1 MALIQSTTTGGKKK
15 KSAGAIN
22 PVGVIGSILKEQN
35 DKNISMA
42 EAVQNVSDR
51 NEKLLKQ
58 KQIER
63 QNEIFRQQQEAK
75 KQQDRVNQAKHNI
88 ANGYLTI
95 GSAIAQKDIRPVGV
109 SYDDL
114 TSKINGIYNN
124 ASDYAR
130 DPDKYKNVIDTALSL
145 QPKIKQEYDDISTKY
160 SGLFGGLNKEY
171 EDEYNRLKSAY
182 DSIVSTKSQLAKLQD
197 IGNSRKDAESV
208 LSKLSQSE
216 RDNFYNALQGMSAE
230 DIASQLKIKGAE
242 DDSFFERADKATWS
256 GVAQA
261 GTGLNDLIN
270 SVADIGRSAID
281 QVPILNN
288 VADFL
293 FGDYD
298 PEQGASI
305 TPMNKSVKES
315 LAQSQTETL
324 SGASVPEQLALQ
336 TIQSVS
342 NMVPQML
349 IGTGLSGMVLSNPTL
364 TSTLLKLP
372 GINGNATKI
381 PVAVTSASQAL
392 MQTFGSNYQEK
403 REEGYDPIDSA
414 VNTVFK
420 TITSFYMN
428 QFPTGN
434 LLDIVNNKFKGNAIS
449 FLISSVVTQGL
460 EESIEEGA
468 EFFADDIVD
477 SITLGTESRFVNDT
491 ANFLMEGLNNMLIGA
506 LAGGV
511 MGGVSATTA
520 NIRTARQLNAVKRD
534 INLITE
540 FMAKN
545 DLDEETRATL
555 ENVVRTAKTS
565 AEEYL
570 NRTVIGDAVQ
580 FESDRVP
587 EVTYD
592 QVMNTL
598 NKMNA
603 MDLSEAEVYAKAE
616 DLLNQS
622 MQMMSARG
630 VNMDAVSFANLDEDT
645 KQQVLN
651 IQDSAN
657 ELGAKVKFD
666 TNASEAGHYDPKT
679 GEILINPLSKNGSL
693 SVFMHELTHTIE
705 GSQYYSELGKLLT
718 QTYGDDVKQAKKII
732 KDRYAQSGKNL
743 TDEGVDQEFVAIQA
757 QESLADENFV
767 KRLVNYNSSLAYRL
781 YEGIRNLTKSSSQA
795 SQIEYN
801 FLKAFRDVDP
811 NTLRNRVNG
820 LFTPQTN
827 NETGLQYAIDL
838 KGALQKLSSIAYN
851 ASGKLKS
858 IKEQVSDY
866 FSGKFKRYDLLVAR
880 ENSNGLGDYG
890 LDESRPMTMRQSVI
904 DKIFSLPTGTKHAH
918 GDSINGDIADYVV
931 NHPEN
936 IVFAVKNDWG
946 NYAFIYDVP
955 GLDGNP
961 VLMSINENRKPGAV
975 LEINDISSM
984 YGKRN
989 LQDYIDDCESRG
1001 FDIILNE
1008 KSDDFALVEGVRF
1021 PLSSVKITTS
1031 NNNISNNDQNVKNS
1045 LGLTNEDLKNH
1056 KQKQLDIVLK
1066 ANSATDD
1073 YHAWIRTVDDIKT
1086 YEEALSDFI
1095 DTTGNSDVKVH
1106 ELFPDVTSDDI
1117 ANAIK
1122 TRKLTVYSSHPI
1134 ENGAW
1139 VTPSKMEAK
1148 DYAGNGQ
1155 VYSKEINLDDV
1166 AWLDATQGMYAK
1178 VTDNSYPDN
1187 FKPLEEIY
1195 RKGEAGSIRSLFNQA
1210 SRFGAKNGRKAFEGS
1225 HLLNINGKEYQVF
1238 TDSYF
1243 AFGVPHRVDLPIST
1257 EDVLKDS
1264 MTRIFKSAIDNAD
1277 SKISVD
1283 KKSLLNQLKDIK
1295 EIRIDERLKKKL
1307 ISLEENRKT
1316 SLDADY
1322 LRKIVN
1328 AMGDDIT
1335 IHYQT
1340 KGRFAENKP
1349 VYITDGERI
1358 AVLAPVRTLETV
1370 GSKVIDIIGKIDNKS
1385 ETVLDIVNRIEN
1397 EVEYS
1402 SDLEKFFNNRINKQ
1416 RYSEFMP
1423 SQLNSVEGTD
1433 TARTL
1438 YKLDRQAKEL
1448 KPMWDKSQKEL
1459 IKDIRDNLGYKVVKL
1474 NLDPNF
1480 KYKELG
1486 NVIIDPGA
1494 KSIESAVKKVYRK
1507 VKNDGKTDYNL
1518 SDIKDHN
1525 RLSIQATNLNDLQRL
1540 IDYIQKRYNADL
1552 EVKQG
1557 GESGYIGFH
1566 LTWTN
1571 PNGIKNEVQIA
1582 PDFDIKQES
1591 ERLYQDIRNIDRNN
1605 ASSEELELIDK
1616 ANSDSRKLWNQ
1627 LANDFGLTPEVMANI
1642 SSSETGLRESM
1653 NGKSYGNLT
1662 NTQEP
1667 VLEEKN
1673 STTLPAI
1680 DNTISPNSSLKN
1692 PFMSLPPSDSNSITQ
1707 RSEVNTGSNQYFK
1720 PGENPDRDVKIEKE
1734 TAYGNT
1740 NRFARTEAESQNLS
1754 DEQVELLQA
1763 EIGKGKFAY
1772 NPVSNKTLVDNANS
1786 KLDKMGIDKM
1796 YENYIENHNQSARSI
1811 AEGELLLQQL
1821 AKSDNEKA
1829 LKVASIVAGDL
1840 TEAGRAVQSARI
1852 FKRLSPEGKLLSVEQ
1867 ARNRIQEQLDARYGK
1882 GAQEINIDEK
1892 LKQDLLNAK
1901 TQEEADEA
1909 VTKIEEE
1916 IAKQMPSDVFD
1927 KMNAWRY
1934 FAMLANPRTHIRNIL
1949 GNAVFAPIIDTKNFI
1964 GSAVETIVSKVN
1976 PKFERV
1982 KTSLNPMSQADKA
1995 LVDFGKTDYENY
2007 KSKFE
2012 QQGKYAIDE
2021 AIKNKRTYF
2030 KDKGIGKIAN
2040 KLINKSSD
2048 LLDAEDLFF
2057 SKNRYAKSLAEY
2069 LKSHG
2074 VTAEQASN
2082 PPSEAI
2088 LDIVTKGQEYAYQE
2102 SLKATYRDDSKI
2114 AKKIAELENTNKFT
2128 RFIFG
2133 GIMPFKKTPINIV
2146 KRGIEYSPAGL
2157 VKALYNGAFNLKNGK
2172 ITANDLIDQLSAGL
2186 AGSGI
2191 LMLGMFLASKGILRT
2206 NDDDSDRKEKFDSDM
2221 GSQDYSLVFPF
2232 GSYTIDWL
2240 SPSIMPLAMGVELF
2254 NLSSDE
2260 TADYDLGNIADAFM
2274 RLADPITETSML
2286 KNASDILT
2294 QYGENGTQKLGALM
2308 GDVVVSYINQFFPTL
2323 GGQVARTIDDTRRTT
2338 YPNEGFF
2345 DSFARQ
2351 LMNKIPGA
2359 SFLNEP
2365 YVNRH
2370 GETEK
2375 QEDLGLGVVGRLVLN
2390 MISPGYYNSNL
2401 ADEYDDEYYRLY
2413 DQTGNLDAF
2422 PTNSTNKISADGIEY
2437 ELSPK
2442 DYTKY
2447 QQEKWSKE
2455 KQMVDEFIDSDIYDD
2470 LSDQE
2475 KVDIIGKIRSYN
2487 SSKTKYEYLAGKG
2500 VTYSDPTVEKVESA
2514 LEKGLPVYEYFMA
2527 DSFYKGLSGNS
2538 KQSDYIDYL
2547 NSLDVSDSEKNALY
2561 DAQYG
2566 DSASTIRVNDFA
2578 DDYGLSDS
2586 QEMGIK
2592 RAMTTQ
2598 SLKDANGETIR
2609 NSKALQVRNQYEEM
2623 GIYDDVLDY
2632 ISKNGLD
2639 AGDFGLNKTVVGYSD
2654 SKFNYEYSSLYG
2666 SGAKTG
2672 IQSSGSSRSSRRSGS
2687 RSRKVK
2693 DAYGVSE
2700 DDYNKAIQSIDNI
2713 YSKIQSKIYSN
2724 ADNFFDIE
2732 IPDIKEL
2739 KIDISNELKLDT
2751 NVKDL
2756 FKKYSS
2762 SMFDDLIDS
2771 YLEDHPYSNL
2781 FEGL

>member
-15 KSAGAIN
+15 KTAGAIN

-75 KQQDRVNQAKHNI
+75 KQQDRVNQAKQNI

-95 GSAIAQKDIRPVGV
+95 GSAIAQKDIRPVGSTYEDV
-109 SYDDL
+109 ANKVKD
-114 TSKINGIYNN
+114 IYNN
-124 ASDYAR
+124 PMSYVNDR
-130 DPDKYKNVIDTALSL
+130 EKVQNILDTAISF
-145 QPKIKQEYDDISTKY
+145 QPKLEREYIEGKISKDILETLTDSKY
-160 SGLFGGLNKEY
+160 FNSPYRNL
-171 EDEYNRLKSAY
+171 D
-182 DSIVSTKSQLAKLQD
+182 VVTTPLAELENLGKAQD
-197 IGNSRKDAESV
+197 NASSV
-208 LSKLSQSE
+208 LKNLSNVE
-216 RDNFYNALQGMSAE
+216 RENFYNSLEGLDARQIANQFELLGAQDDNLLQRIGNTASNIGKDFVYSVANAGRAVTETIKDITGDSTDTVLDQQLDRFKEQADLDLQKAIEGADPVTSTLLQASAGVGQFALLTALTG
-230 DIASQLKIKGAE
+230 GN
-242 DDSFFERADKATWS
+242 
-256 GVAQA
+256 
-261 GTGLNDLIN
+261 TGLAL
-270 SVADIGRSAID
+270 
-281 QVPILNN
+281 
-288 VADFL
+288 
-293 FGDYD
+293 
-298 PEQGASI
+298 
-305 TPMNKSVKES
+305 K
-315 LAQSQTETL
+315 L
-324 SGASVPEQLALQ
+324 S
-336 TIQSVS
+336 
-342 NMVPQML
+342 
-349 IGTGLSGMVLSNPTL
+349 TGLSGSSAFVDAEREGYDFETSALYGLAIGATNYFVEKMPFENIGNILSKGSHGIQYIIA
-364 TSTLLKLP
+364 ST
-372 GINGNATKI
+372 
-381 PVAVTSASQAL
+381 ASQAFSEG
-392 MQTFGSNYQEK
+392 M
-403 REEGYDPIDSA
+403 EEGVQYIA
-414 VNTVFK
+414 EQA
-420 TITSFYMN
+420 I
-428 QFPTGN
+428 
-434 LLDIVNNKFKGNAIS
+434 NNKILGKDFDFSGQDLMMNMFLGAIGGGMMGG
-449 FLISSVVTQGL
+449 LTSSVQTVRNKRQYNYTKQNVQL
-460 EESIEEGA
+460 LS
-468 EFFADDIVD
+468 DY
-477 SITLGTESRFVNDT
+477 
-491 ANFLMEGLNNMLIGA
+491 LNNND
-506 LAGGV
+506 
-511 MGGVSATTA
+511 VSAEERATFEQV
-520 NIRTARQLNAVKRD
+520 IRTA
-534 INLITE
+534 E
-540 FMAKN
+540 
-545 DLDEETRATL
+545 
-555 ENVVRTAKTS
+555 S
-565 AEEYL
+565 AMQEYQ
-570 NRTVIGDAVQ
+570 NRSVIGDAVQ
-580 FESDRVP
+580 FESDQIP
-587 EVTYD
+587 NLTYN
-592 QVMNTL
+592 QVLDAMARIDSVDAQTNVRAQELLYNSQRML
-598 NKMNA
+598 N
-603 MDLSEAEVYAKAE
+603 
-616 DLLNQS
+616 
-622 MQMMSARG
+622 ARG
-630 VNMDAVSFANLDEDT
+630 INMDAVSFANLDEDT
-645 KQQVLN
+645 KQQVVN
-651 IQDSAN
+651 IQDTAN

-693 SVFMHELTHTIE
+693 SVFMHELTHTVE

-718 QTYGDDVKQAKKII
+718 QTYGDDVEQAKRVI
-732 KDRYAQSGKNL
+732 KDRYAQSGENL
-743 TDEGVDQEFVAIQA
+743 SDEGVDQEFVAIQA

-781 YEGIRNLTKSSSQA
+781 YEGIRSLTKSSDQA

-811 NTLRNRVNG
+811 TTLKNRISNSRIANYFFGENTQQKAQTQYFLDDNNQEIQADLQNNRNEVLAMAPVANVIDSSLAVNDGRSIIEKVNDYYKDNYDNHIYVDGVGDILLDKRGIKNDNAHGITAIKISGYEAVPHVLKNG
-820 LFTPQTN
+820 LITDIQN
-827 NETGLQYAIDL
+827 QYKNTSQDRMIISAPVRID
-838 KGALQKLSSIAYN
+838 G
-851 ASGKLKS
+851 
-858 IKEQVSDY
+858 V
-866 FSGKFKRYDLLVAR
+866 
-880 ENSNGLGDYG
+880 
-890 LDESRPMTMRQSVI
+890 
-904 DKIFSLPTGTKHAH
+904 
-918 GDSINGDIADYVV
+918 
-931 NHPEN
+931 
-936 IVFAVKNDWG
+936 
-946 NYAFIYDVP
+946 
-955 GLDGNP
+955 
-961 VLMSINENRKPGAV
+961 
-975 LEINDISSM
+975 
-984 YGKRN
+984 
-989 LQDYIDDCESRG
+989 DYIESIVLKQTTGREKDLITRLYLHSVTLIQKNG
-1001 FDIILNE
+1001 GNLSFIQPDLGIQGNWTTDTAFD
-1008 KSDDFALVEGVRF
+1008 
-1021 PLSSVKITTS
+1021 
-1031 NNNISNNDQNVKNS
+1031 NNISNNGQNVKNS
-1045 LGLTNEDLKNH
+1045 LGLTNEDFKNH

-1358 AVLAPVRTLETV
+1358 AVLAPVRISETV

-1518 SDIKDHN
+1518 SDVKDHN

-1786 KLDKMGIDKM
+1786 KLDKLGIDRM
-1796 YENYIENHNQSARSI
+1796 YENYIENHNQSARSV

-1882 GAQEINIDEK
+1882 GVQEINIDDN

-1982 KTSLNPMSQADKA
+1982 KTSLNPLSQADKA

-2030 KDKGIGKIAN
+2030 KDKGVGKIAN
-2040 KLINKSSD
+2040 KLISKSSD

-2206 NDDDSDRKEKFDSDM
+2206 NDDDSDRKERFDSDM

-2274 RLADPITETSML
+2274 RLADPITGTSML

-2422 PTNSTNKISADGIEY
+2422 PTNSTNKFSADGIEY

-2609 NSKALQVRNQYEEM
+2609 NSRALQVRNQYEEM

-2639 AGDFGLNKTVVGYSD
+2639 AGDFGLNKTVVGYSN

-2672 IQSSGSSRSSRRSGS
+2672 TQTSGSSRSSRRSGS

-2713 YSKIQSKIYSN
+2713 YNKIQSKIYSN
-2724 ADNFFDIE
+2724 ANSFFDIE